1 MHHVTFTFGLWVR
14 GVLTIP
20 FQPNPAQASVANSS
34 GPSAVPTLTGSRR
47 RTRLYL
53 RTVFLSPVVA
63 LLLHF
68 LFVAQSAP
76 ISWFQPPAVFTE
88 ASERAKTLLEKILR
102 DIPAVHA
109 ATIRIQV
116 NNAPDWPP
124 LINSHWLFFS
134 VYW

>member
-1 MHHVTFTFGLWVR
+1 MGARCFKPSPSSPTE
-14 GVLTIP
+14 
-20 FQPNPAQASVANSS
+20 ASVANSS
-34 GPSAVPTLTGSRR
+34 GPGAVPTLTGSRR

-68 LFVAQSAP
+68 LFMAQSAP
-76 ISWFQPPAVFTE
+76 ISWFQPPVAFTE

-109 ATIRIQV
+109 ATIHIQV
-116 NNAPDWPP
+116 NNVPDWPL
-124 LINSHWLFFS
+124 LIDSHWLFFS
-134 VYW
+134 VY